1 MKFKR
6 IALIIGNMAIIA
18 LLAGCGKA
26 DEPVIGETTPQATSA
41 PVVESG
47 ESASVSESELLV
59 MLKAGEQIE
68 IEVITPQNIE
78 QGEEVTINW
87 TQLDQLTSQPE
98 LRKALDDT
106 FKIINVDNTK
116 NGVLYVNLDG
126 NQDGNNTLYN
136 VFANSIFRNNYW
148 NNESVQKEIATAVES
163 NYADIEVESDD
174 YERAM
179 LAAINAYFNILNDSE
194 PGYANLDST
203 ISRIEAMSA
212 IFKAEYPVTEELS
225 LDQSFNDAIGVDA
238 SNEYAIFASNLS
250 EQSYLTT
257 STGSLNSHTAKSS
270 ITRGELVYLLVQQYF
285 ADEYKS
291 ADPSATC
298 FEDVVNGG
306 DIATQQKFI
315 ENDTNKTGWQS
326 YELVYA
332 LQNVAAGCPERM
344 YKALVVAYDKGIIND
359 TECRWDEAAT
369 KADLLEMLTNTYEA
383 LPVQTSAERGEISG
397 YEAPTDEV
405 VADTSKEDID
415 ISEVNDNDTQTF
427 TEEELIAQ
435 DPINQEPIEEEPIV
449 EEPVVEEPVVEEP
462 TDDGMTDFAKNLTEK
477 DRESIRSMFG
487 LNDSEI
493 NKLTESKYNQLMDE
507 WVKSILGG
515 GSSGGGSSDSGNT
528 GGGGSSSGGSSSSS
542 NDDNG
547 TAENYDDGGLPDFE
561 MIDDEDVLP
570 GSM

>member
-18 LLAGCGKA
+18 LLAGCGKTN
-26 DEPVIGETTPQATSA
+26 EPVIGETTPQATSA

-47 ESASVSESELLV
+47 ESAATTESELLV

-98 LRKALDDT
+98 LRKSLDDT

-257 STGSLNSHTAKSS
+257 STGSLNSHTTKSS

-285 ADEYKS
+285 ADEYKL

-359 TECRWDEAAT
+359 IECRWDEAAT

-383 LPVQTSAERGEISG
+383 LPVQTSAERGIIAG
-397 YEAPTDEV
+397 YEAPTEQTTVEEV
-405 VADTSKEDID
+405 VDKEEINDIGAGSADGEYDTVEDENP
-415 ISEVNDNDTQTF
+415 SE
-427 TEEELIAQ
+427 
-435 DPINQEPIEEEPIV
+435 IV
-449 EEPVVEEPVVEEP
+449 EEAPSETEDETPVETPVDDETPARKNTIPEDEIQWYLDNLGLTREDFDKL
-462 TDDGMTDFAKNLTEK
+462 TDDEVFALFDAWLNNL
-477 DRESIRSMFG
+477 
-487 LNDSEI
+487 
-493 NKLTESKYNQLMDE
+493 
-507 WVKSILGG
+507 V
-515 GSSGGGSSDSGNT
+515 GGGSSDSGSGDN
-528 GGGGSSSGGSSSSS
+528 GNSGGSSSNIPS
-542 NDDNG
+542 DDPNNPG
-547 TAENYDDGGLPDFE
+547 DDGGRVPELGVGTVE
-561 MIDDEDVLP
+561 GNM
-570 GSM
+570 

>member
-1 MKFKR
+1 MSGKFMSIKR
-6 IALIIGNMAIIA
+6 VVIPTITMVLIASQLM
-18 LLAGCGKA
+18 GCA
-26 DEPVIGETTPQATSA
+26 AVT
-41 PVVESG
+41 
-47 ESASVSESELLV
+47 ESELLV
-59 MLKAGEQIE
+59 MLKAGKQIE

-78 QGEEVTINW
+78 QGEEITIEW

-98 LRKALDDT
+98 LRKAIDNIC
-106 FKIINVDNTK
+106 KIINVDNTK
-116 NGVLYVNLDG
+116 NGVLYVNAQG
-126 NQDGNNTLYN
+126 NQDGNNTLLN
-136 VFANSIFRNNYW
+136 VFSNSMFRSNYW
-148 NNESVQKEIATAVES
+148 NNESVQKEIASAAEEAYV
-163 NYADIEVESDD
+163 DIEVESDD

-203 ISRIEAMSA
+203 ISRIEAMAA
-212 IFKAEYPVTEELS
+212 IFKAEYPVTDELS

-298 FEDVVNGG
+298 FDDVINGG

-332 LQNVAAGCPERM
+332 LQNVSSGCPERM

-383 LPVQTSAERGEISG
+383 LPVQVSAERGIIAG
-397 YEAPTDEV
+397 YEAPTDEPTDV
-405 VADTSKEDID
+405 SDDNID

-435 DPINQEPIEEEPIV
+435 DPINQEPEV
-449 EEPVVEEPVVEEP
+449 EEPVVEEPIVEEP
-462 TDDGMTDFAKNLTEK
+462 IVEEPAEPEDDGMTEFAKTLDAEY
-477 DRESIRSMFG
+477 RETLKQYLGIS
-487 LNDSEI
+487 DAEI
-493 NKLTESKYNQLMDE
+493 NKI
-507 WVKSILGG
+507 KSASELNALIEKILVGDSG
-515 GSSGGGSSDSGNT
+515 NSGGGNNDSGNS
-528 GGGGSSSGGSSSSS
+528 GGNSGGGSSSGGSGSSS
-542 NDDNG
+542 NDDNSG
-547 TAENYDDGGLPDFE
+547 VGKDCNGNDLDESLIPKLPEDDGS
-561 MIDDEDVLP
+561 LP

>member
-1 MKFKR
+1 
-6 IALIIGNMAIIA
+6 
-18 LLAGCGKA
+18 
-26 DEPVIGETTPQATSA
+26 
-41 PVVESG
+41 
-47 ESASVSESELLV
+47 
-59 MLKAGEQIE
+59 
-68 IEVITPQNIE
+68 
-78 QGEEVTINW
+78 
-87 TQLDQLTSQPE
+87 
-98 LRKALDDT
+98 
-106 FKIINVDNTK
+106 
-116 NGVLYVNLDG
+116 
-126 NQDGNNTLYN
+126 
-136 VFANSIFRNNYW
+136 
-148 NNESVQKEIATAVES
+148 
-163 NYADIEVESDD
+163 
-174 YERAM
+174 
-179 LAAINAYFNILNDSE
+179 
-194 PGYANLDST
+194 
-203 ISRIEAMSA
+203 
-212 IFKAEYPVTEELS
+212 
-225 LDQSFNDAIGVDA
+225 
-238 SNEYAIFASNLS
+238 
-250 EQSYLTT
+250 
-257 STGSLNSHTAKSS
+257 
-270 ITRGELVYLLVQQYF
+270 
-285 ADEYKS
+285 
-291 ADPSATC
+291 
-298 FEDVVNGG
+298 
-306 DIATQQKFI
+306 
-315 ENDTNKTGWQS
+315 
-326 YELVYA
+326 
-332 LQNVAAGCPERM
+332 M

-383 LPVQTSAERGEISG
+383 LPVQTSTERGEISG

-547 TAENYDDGGLPDFE
+547 TSENYDDGGLPDFE